1 MHAWSADLIN
11 DLESLTGV
19 TEVFER
25 ITFGARQLGFE
36 NCAYGLRKPLPFT
49 NPRVSMLNTYD
60 PRWQARYDD
69 AGYLQVDPSVLQGCR
84 SHAPMVWSD
93 ALFSKAPEFWDEA
106 RSFGLRVGWAQSCFD
121 ADGKVGLLSLSRSH
135 EAMSRAEIVD
145 KEPMLR
151 WFVSVAHT
159 TLSGLL
165 AGSAPLATC
174 LTAREVEVMKWTA
187 DGKTSREA
195 GAILGVSENTANFHV
210 KNANRKLGA
219 NSKAAA
225 VARAA
230 VLGLLR

>member
-1 MHAWSADLIN
+1 MNAWSADLLH
-11 DLESLTGV
+11 DLESLKGV
-19 TEVFER
+19 TETFER
-25 ITFGARQLGFE
+25 IARAARQIGFE
-36 NCAYGLRKPLPFT
+36 HCAYGLRKPLPFT

-69 AGYLQVDPSVLQGCR
+69 AGYLQTDPSVLQGCR

-93 ALFSKAPEFWDEA
+93 ALFSKTPEFWDEA

-135 EAMSRAEIVD
+135 EALSRVEIVD
-145 KEPMLR
+145 KDLMLR
-151 WFVSVAHT
+151 WFVSIAHT
-159 TLSGLL
+159 VLSDLL
-165 AGSAPLATC
+165 AGNVPLVGQ
-174 LTAREVEVMKWTA
+174 LTAREIDVMRWTA

-195 GAILGVSENTANFHV
+195 GAILGVSEDTANFHV

-219 NSKAAA
+219 NSRAAA

>member
-1 MHAWSADLIN
+1 VNAWSADLLN
-11 DLESLTGV
+11 DLESLTRV
-19 TEVFER
+19 SEIFER
-25 ITFGARQLGFE
+25 IAQGARQLGFE

-69 AGYLQVDPSVLQGCR
+69 AGYLQTDPSVLQGCR

-93 ALFSKAPEFWDEA
+93 ALFSRTPRLWDEA

-159 TLSGLL
+159 ALSGVL
-165 AGSAPLATC
+165 AGSASVATR

-187 DGKTSREA
+187 DGKTARDV

-230 VLGLLR
+230 ALGLLR